1 MKKRIA
7 AIFLSICMM
16 VSLLPVSALAVDDPV
31 DNGLETVVPTSPS
44 GEGEGAGEVTET
56 TPHAPSECTC
66 ATKCTEGATDT
77 DCPVCSAEGADL
89 SACKG
94 ETTIIVPPLIPAYTH
109 GDPIDSEE
117 DLRGALANTTLTDI
131 TLDTNIVLTAPL
143 EITRTV
149 KINGNGY
156 RISAD
161 TAMSADKALIVVTG
175 TGDLTMQDVT
185 LDGATH
191 SRNMVCKG
199 TMELTDVVVQN
210 GSAEN
215 GAGILVQDGAKVTLT
230 DVLIRNN
237 VAKLTAAGLSINE
250 GATVTMTDSR
260 VTNNRLTGNEAA
272 GGGVA
277 CAGTLTMNGGRI
289 DHNRGAWYGGG
300 IFVASGG
307 TFAMQGTAKIYANE
321 VKASDEGAEEGVDDS
336 GARDVY
342 ATPNK
347 TYLTDPCTWG
357 EDAIGICNWFLDT
370 GSIHYPH
377 SASRPLNQSE
387 YQYSVD
393 TVMAT
398 VGTVY
403 TVLFDADGGVCS
415 NGKETEDRLVWKNE
429 KVTPIEYFNLVGH
442 VPDNPTKANHKF
454 AGWYDKDGNILE
466 PTDEVTADITY
477 TAKWVPDGQCV
488 LTFETNGG
496 TAIAPVVV
504 NKNESVELDGYTTT
518 RDDYDFV
525 GWYLDEGLTQLAN
538 SSITMDCDKTV
549 YAKWEESEELTVP
562 VIYHPNGGT
571 WSDGNST
578 GDKTVNVPLGGKA
591 ENFTAEDISRENY
604 RLLGWSTS
612 SGGTELFDFDT
623 PIETPITLYA
633 IWKDA
638 DKVTVTFDAN
648 GGEWYRWNGTRR
660 TSWST
665 EATINQK
672 LNSTING
679 FNGVDRD
686 YYVLLGWS
694 EDKSATEATYTDD
707 QLFAPDHDVTYYAV
721 WRPAKGTIKF
731 SPIPRSSWGDLAPQ
745 PEGTTETM
753 SNVTYFTDET
763 LSKCEY
769 TRWGYEF
776 DHWED
781 ESGRKYED
789 EAPARGIITQ
799 DGQTVT
805 LYANYRRVEWEVDY
819 QLKEGVELH
828 SGTVRTTSYGTDM
841 YHDKSGVRIKFK
853 FDTENGYSH
862 SYSKYRVY
870 YTDKDGKTHDLIID
884 GIYYNKYD
892 SGDPCYIKFNQ
903 SNDNRAFGPV
913 TVVIEPALD
922 RYSVTLWT
930 KNGSSYLKNPGT
942 GRYTYE
948 LRYWI
953 PHGTT
958 LSEYTRANYGKD
970 IEIGN
975 YQFPYVPGNWIRS
988 YDNEELTF
996 EQVLDTPITRDTTL
1010 QLQVEKLQ
1018 QTQVVFKLYGGT
1030 TTARKDGI
1038 TADGNPYIL
1047 INPPAEGEKAL
1058 TEYEEYQAFTGV
1070 TPTRDDYSFA
1080 SWDDKNQKIKAT
1092 SAEKTVVVDTKWY
1105 PLCKIV
1111 FHQQGGSGGPD
1122 GFSFPLTGPSYSS
1135 TNVTSKVLPYVVD
1148 ESPTKDNCRLVGW
1161 SYLEYPEEI
1170 PFWYF
1175 NVKYHASSAS
1185 SSWVRE
1191 SSYYRV
1197 KNDKPSTVDVYAV
1210 WSPVAPMNLY
1220 FDTNGGTEI
1229 PSQTAD
1235 PAYWFSLYDGDDSNN
1250 EVDLN
1255 TTFSALSLPEE
1266 PPTKEGYVFDGWYW
1280 DYESYLKDA
1289 KKALE
1294 ESVYHDDEDVRSA
1307 IEEIESTLSHIEAI
1321 RNYAIENCPDGEDV
1335 DQKIWDTLKA
1345 SRYIY
1350 PVGGPGEKSLRDM
1363 AGVWKSKSVYSSY
1376 DQTLYARWKQMAT
1389 LTPGDVTIYTG
1400 GGGNSEFPKPV
1411 YQILDKDGNPQDASE
1426 LKFDVGQEKLTA
1438 EEIFDVEYFDANGR
1452 KITNDKRSGDFTA
1465 KIVVKERYEDKEIK
1479 LNGNEIAFKD
1489 GTLRIRYVSDY
1500 DKAAENELT
1509 VPVQVYSPNDPKDEV
1524 QKEIEA
1530 DKAISAMIRDD
1541 SQLCLNGREQYP
1553 MTAAQAALFVDD
1565 ILPLRAGETSEHYEN
1580 LLKQRAKAVGEL
1592 TGNEETAFKYF
1603 DLVDFNNSNAW
1614 ISSSEGVD
1622 VFWPYPDG
1630 VTKDMNIKL
1639 LHFEDLHREYRMAN
1653 DTPLADL
1660 IEDCTVADMTI
1671 SKTDAGIWFH
1681 VDKSGFSPFALVWS
1695 KATTPPA
1702 VQHTITATAHT
1713 GGSISPSGSV
1723 TVDDGRDKT
1732 FTITPG
1738 YNHYIVDVK
1747 VDGVSKG
1754 AISSYTFYSVT
1765 GDHTIEAYFA
1775 YNGSTVDPDPTEH
1788 TLRYETNSS
1797 ERIQSETKKVS
1808 WTKEYTD
1815 LPTPQR
1821 DGYTFAGWYRNSALT
1836 MAITGD
1842 IKVYG
1847 TVTIYAK
1854 WNKTVVDP
1862 DDTGVSDWLDTQD
1875 HRLYLVGYPDSTFG
1889 PDRNMTRAEVA
1900 QMFYALLLDQDV
1912 RITQTFSDVPADAW
1926 YTTAVNTL
1934 ASLGM
1939 MDGYPDGTFHP
1950 NAPITRAEFATVA
1963 LAFAYE
1969 PEKASCDYYDV
1980 FYNTWYYPYVAQA
1993 TSYDWIGGYPDGSFR
2008 PNNFITRAEVT
2019 VIVNNMLGRSADER
2033 YIDRNADKLVYF
2045 TDLTDKYW
2053 AYYTIMEATNSHDY
2067 TKEGN
2072 TESWIKL
2079 NYMQNYKGLQA

>member
-1 MKKRIA
+1 MRKRIA
-7 AIFLSICMM
+7 AIFLSICMI
-16 VSLLPVSALAVDDPV
+16 VSLLPVSALAVDDPI

-66 ATKCTEGATDT
+66 ATKCTEGATDA

-89 SACKG
+89 SACTG
-94 ETTIIVPPLIPAYTH
+94 EPLIIVPAYDPGT
-109 GDPIDSEE
+109 PIDSEE
-117 DLRGALANTTLTDI
+117 DLCAALGDSSMTEI
-131 TLDTNIVLTAPL
+131 TLSANITLTAPL
-143 EITRTV
+143 EITREVT
-149 KINGNGY
+149 IDGGGY
-156 RISAD
+156 QISAGA
-161 TAMSADKALIVVTG
+161 AMPADKALIVVTE

-185 LDGATH
+185 LDGVNQ

-199 TMELTDVVVQN
+199 TMELTDVVVVN
-210 GSAEN
+210 GSAEY
-215 GAGILVQDGAKVTLT
+215 GAGILAQDSADVTLT
-230 DVLIRNN
+230 NVLIQDNT
-237 VAKLTAAGLSINE
+237 AQKGAAGLGITA
-250 GATVTMTDSR
+250 GATVTMIDSR
-260 VTNNRLTGNEAA
+260 VTNNRLTGNAAA
-272 GGGVA
+272 GGGIT
-277 CAGTLTMNGGRI
+277 CAGALTIKDGRI
-289 DHNRGAWYGGG
+289 DHNRGAWYAGG
-300 IFVASGG
+300 ILVSPGA
-307 TFAMQGTAKIYANE
+307 TFTMQGTAKIYANE
-321 VKASDEGAEEGVDDS
+321 LNSETGAQ
-336 GARDVY
+336 ARDVY
-342 ATPNK
+342 V
-347 TYLTDPCTWG
+347 G
-357 EDAIGICNWFLDT
+357 E
-370 GSIHYPH
+370 
-377 SASRPLNQSE
+377 SASVTLTKPGDWGSDVIGLENWYFDSASSRYPAYVNVLEENDYQSTGPL
-387 YQYSVD
+387 
-393 TVMAT
+393 MAT
-398 VGTVY
+398 VGTVF
-403 TVLFDADGGVCS
+403 TVTFDANGGLCD
-415 NGKETEDRLVWKNE
+415 NDEEIEERLVWHNE
-429 KVTPIEYFNLVGH
+429 TVTPNEYFSLTGH
-442 VPDNPTKANHKF
+442 VPANPTRSGYKF
-454 AGWYDKDGNILE
+454 IGWYHGDKILN
-466 PTDEVTADITY
+466 PADQVTEDITY
-477 TAKWVPDGQCV
+477 TAKWVPETQCV

-504 NKNESVELDGYTTT
+504 NQGNSVDLIGYTTT

-525 GWYLDEGLTQLAN
+525 GWYLDAEWTQPTG

-549 YAKWEESEELTVP
+549 YAKWEKSEELTVP

-591 ENFTAEDISRENY
+591 ENFTAEDISRANY

-623 PIETPITLYA
+623 PIENETHLYA
-633 IWKDA
+633 IWIEA
-638 DKVTVTFDAN
+638 GKVRVTLDPN
-648 GGEWYRWNGTRR
+648 GGFWGNYSGKNTPWFQDVEPGTLISSKYNNF
-660 TSWST
+660 TVKKDYGEYSVCIGWST
-665 EATINQK
+665 
-672 LNSTING
+672 
-679 FNGVDRD
+679 DPD
-686 YYVLLGWS
+686 
-694 EDKSATEATYTDD
+694 ATETNIPADGNIT
-707 QLFAPDHDVTYYAV
+707 APSEDVTYYAV
-721 WRPAKGTIKF
+721 WRLIKGTIEF
-731 SPIPRSSWGDLAPQ
+731 SPIPRNSWGDLDPQ

-781 ESGRKYED
+781 ESGKEYND
-789 EAPARGIITQ
+789 EASARGIITQ

-805 LYANYRRVEWEVDY
+805 LYANYRLVEWEVDY
-819 QLKEGVELH
+819 QLKEGVELY
-828 SGTVRTTSYGTDM
+828 SGTVQTTSYGTDM
-841 YHDKSGVRIKFK
+841 YHDNHGARIEFE

-884 GIYYNKYD
+884 GIYYDRYG
-892 SGDPCYIKFNQ
+892 SGEPCYIKFNQ

-930 KNGSSYLKNPGT
+930 EKGSSYLKNPET

-958 LSEYTRANYGKD
+958 LSEYTQANYGKD

-996 EQVLDTPITRDTTL
+996 EQVLDTPITRETTL

-1030 TTARKDGI
+1030 TTASKDGI

-1080 SWDDKNQKIKAT
+1080 SWDDDNQKIKAT

-1122 GFSFPLTGPSYSS
+1122 DFSFPLTGPSYSS
-1135 TNVTSKVLPYVVD
+1135 TNVTSEVLPRVVD
-1148 ESPTKDNCRLVGW
+1148 ESPTKDNYRLVGW

-1185 SSWVRE
+1185 SSWVRK
-1191 SSYYRV
+1191 SGYYRV

-1250 EVDLN
+1250 EDDLD

-1294 ESVYHDDEDVRSA
+1294 ESVYQDDEDVRSA
-1307 IEEIESTLSHIEAI
+1307 IKEIESTLSHIEAI
-1321 RNYAIENCPDGEDV
+1321 RNYVIESCPSGEDV

-1345 SRYIY
+1345 NGYIY
-1350 PVGGPGEKSLRDM
+1350 PVGGPGEKLLRDM
-1363 AGVWKSKSVYSSY
+1363 AGIWKSRSVYSSY
-1376 DQTLYARWKQMAT
+1376 DQTLYAKWKQVST

-1400 GGGNSEFPKPV
+1400 GEGNSEFPKPV

-1660 IEDCTVADMTI
+1660 IENCSVDDMAIT
-1671 SKTDAGIWFH
+1671 KTDAGIWFH

-1702 VQHTITATAHT
+1702 VQHTITATAHA

-1732 FTITPG
+1732 FTIMPG

-1797 ERIQSETKKVS
+1797 EMVQSETKKVS
-1808 WTKEYTD
+1808 WTKKYGD

-1821 DGYTFAGWYRNSALT
+1821 DGYTFAGWYRNSTLT
-1836 MAITGD
+1836 MPITGD
-1842 IKVYG
+1842 VKVYG

-1926 YTTAVNTL
+1926 YATAVNTL